1 MLPTSGKAIKQ
12 KVRSMHLGP
21 GFCCLPTFRGCG
33 STAQPLRGVSA
44 CSLDRPWLAM
54 YVNTPGTWV
63 RSLHRQYCQAWLSLY
78 DASTN
83 QILPQAWK
91 NSSTFEQTISALKGS
106 RPPVNYSQGLENPP
120 VTKQAIW
127 RKEHRGR
134 GGLYRFRFSVEEVF
148 VLLCCTSLRFGGSR
162 QTTAKFIKPKRDD
175 CLFYR
180 KPESVDTTSPRV
192 PQRSLLQDG
201 LFGDWRAVPRFDIF
215 QGCGS

>member
-21 GFCCLPTFRGCG
+21 GFCCLQTFRGCG

-120 VTKQAIW
+120 VTKQGDLEKGASWERRFLQIPVFCRRGVRIVVLHFAAFW
-127 RKEHRGR
+127 RQPPNHSEVHQTKERR
-134 GGLYRFRFSVEEVF
+134 L
-148 VLLCCTSLRFGGSR
+148 
-162 QTTAKFIKPKRDD
+162 P
-175 CLFYR
+175 
-180 KPESVDTTSPRV
+180 
-192 PQRSLLQDG
+192 LLQKTG
-201 LFGDWRAVPRFDIF
+201 ICRYHFSQGPTALASPGRLVWRLE
-215 QGCGS
+215 GSPKI